1 MRESGSVKE
10 SRSGS
15 DSWKFGVRFG
25 LGSDRLHPRV
35 GIPASIATA
44 AGLKRSLSFSPGW
57 IFGRLKMTSSADCY
71 PAMVEN
77 PSRIVA

>member
-15 DSWKFGVRFG
+15 DSWKFWGRFG

-35 GIPASIATA
+35 WIPASIATA
-44 AGLKRSLSFSPGW
+44 VGLKRSLSFSLGR
-57 IFGRLKMTSSADCY
+57 ISGRLKMTSSTDCY
-71 PAMVEN
+71 PAMVQKL
-77 PSRIVA
+77 SGIVT